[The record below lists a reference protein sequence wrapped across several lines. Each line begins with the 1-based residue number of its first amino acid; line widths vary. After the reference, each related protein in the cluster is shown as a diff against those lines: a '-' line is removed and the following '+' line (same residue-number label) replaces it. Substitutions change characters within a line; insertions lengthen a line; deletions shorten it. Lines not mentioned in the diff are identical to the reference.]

1 MLATCPDAIPTDIAA
16 AFFCPLVPQPSR
28 RSIMVKETV
37 LVTGGCGF
45 VGLRLIAALKTAGH
59 SVRVLDIHRADFDK
73 VEALGAKSFKG
84 SVADGESVREALD
97 NSKVVYHMVAPPLA
111 IEDDGYIRRMVVAG
125 AEVVM
130 EEAEDSKV
138 EHVVT
143 ASTTGV
149 YAKAD
154 GVQDESATLKPRNRL
169 ERAKL
174 DMERSLR
181 RDADRYEIGVTCL
194 RLGNVYGAGDGGI
207 VDRLAP
213 EVALGSVTM
222 PGEGWINTVHVDD
235 VVDAARRLA
244 ALARSDK
251 EEDSDDLFRVFNCT
265 DGAPNTPHQLI
276 EVITK
281 AEDAPFPEVRKP
293 GLMGGAKGFWA
304 NRSRSVRFVES
315 GRYTNEALRALLP
328 DWPAFPTLAEG
339 LPGELEKVRG

>member
-1 MLATCPDAIPTDIAA
+1 
-16 AFFCPLVPQPSR
+16 
-28 RSIMVKETV
+28 MVEETV

-45 VGLRLIAALKTAGH
+45 IGLRLIAALKAAGH
-59 SVRVLDIHRADFDK
+59 SVRVLDIHRANFDK
-73 VEALGAKSFKG
+73 VEALGAKTFTG
-84 SVADGESVREALD
+84 SVADGESVRGAIG
-97 NSKVVYHMVAPPLA
+97 NSKVVYHMVAPPTA

-125 AEVVM
+125 AEIVM

-149 YAKAD
+149 YAQTD
-154 GVQDESATLKPRNRL
+154 GVHDESATLKPRNRL

-181 RDADRYEIGVTCL
+181 KDADRYEVGVTCL
-194 RLGNVYGAGDGGI
+194 RLGNVYGAGDRGI

-213 EVALGSVTM
+213 EVALGGVTM

-244 ALARSDK
+244 ELARSD
-251 EEDSDDLFRVFNCT
+251 EDADDLFRVLNCT
-265 DGAPNTPHQLI
+265 DGAPNTPQQLL

-304 NRSRSVRFVES
+304 NRSRSIRFVEN
-315 GRYTNEALRALLP
+315 GRYSNEALRTMLP
-328 DWPAFPTLAEG
+328 DWPAYPTLAEG
-339 LPGELEKVRG
+339 LPGELKKVRG

>member
-1 MLATCPDAIPTDIAA
+1 
-16 AFFCPLVPQPSR
+16 
-28 RSIMVKETV
+28 MVEETV

-45 VGLRLIAALKTAGH
+45 IGTRLIAALKTAGH
-59 SVRVLDIHRADFDK
+59 SVRVLDIHRADFDR
-73 VEALGAKSFKG
+73 VEALGTKAFKG
-84 SVADGESVREALD
+84 SVTDGESVREALG
-97 NSKVVYHMVAPPLA
+97 NSRVVYHMVAPEIA
-111 IEDDGYIRRMVVAG
+111 IEDDGFIRRMVVAG
-125 AEVVM
+125 AQIVM

-149 YAKAD
+149 YFQAD
-154 GVQDESATLKPRNRL
+154 GVHDEGAMLKPRNRL

-181 RDADRYEIGVTCL
+181 KDANRYEIGVTCL
-194 RLGNVYGAGDGGI
+194 RLGNVYGAGDRGI

-213 EVALGSVTM
+213 EVAMGGVTM

-244 ALARSDK
+244 ALARSGEA
-251 EEDSDDLFRVFNCT
+251 EEADDLFRVFNCT
-265 DGAPNTPHQLI
+265 DGTPNAPDQLI
-276 EVITK
+276 DIITK
-281 AEDAPFPEVRKP
+281 AEGASSPDVRRP
-293 GLMGGAKGFWA
+293 GLMGGGKGFWA
-304 NRSRSVRFVES
+304 SRSRSIRFVEK
-315 GRYTNEALRALLP
+315 GRYSNEALKRALP